1 MKIRTLLISAILALM
16 GSPAFSQTPTEKDCV
31 DLSGDARIAA
41 CSKII
46 SLDPRAAWAYI
57 NRGTSWQ
64 NKGDHDRAISDYNKA
79 IELDPKYANT
89 YYNRGLSLEVKNK
102 LHDALSDFL
111 RFSELAPNDPDGPKK
126 VAQIREKLKSASP
139 SVASASQPPPAVQT
153 IPTASAT
160 STKRVA
166 LLIGNTRYQN
176 AARLDNPK
184 NDVELISGSFK
195 KAGFSTVLV
204 KQDLGVNDFNAAL
217 QEFAPIAD
225 TADVAVIYYAGHAIE
240 FGGVNYLI
248 PVDAKL
254 KSDRDISLQTVE
266 APKLITAMS
275 GSKKLKMLILDAC
288 RDNPFATQMARTM
301 ASRSMGRG
309 LARMEADKGEMIV
322 YSARAGELA
331 DDGQGKNS
339 PFAEAFAK
347 RLQNDPPLEL
357 RWFFDHVRDDVLD
370 STKGKQQPFT
380 YHSLPSRESFFFTK

>member
-1 MKIRTLLISAILALM
+1 M
-16 GSPAFSQTPTEKDCV
+16 
-31 DLSGDARIAA
+31 
-41 CSKII
+41 
-46 SLDPRAAWAYI
+46 
-57 NRGTSWQ
+57 
-64 NKGDHDRAISDYNKA
+64 
-79 IELDPKYANT
+79 
-89 YYNRGLSLEVKNK
+89 
-102 LHDALSDFL
+102 
-111 RFSELAPNDPDGPKK
+111 
-126 VAQIREKLKSASP
+126 
-139 SVASASQPPPAVQT
+139 
-153 IPTASAT
+153 
-160 STKRVA
+160 
-166 LLIGNTRYQN
+166 
-176 AARLDNPK
+176 
-184 NDVELISGSFK
+184 
-195 KAGFSTVLV
+195 
-204 KQDLGVNDFNAAL
+204 
-217 QEFAPIAD
+217 QEFTPIAD